1 MNRSMTKALEK
12 NQSYC
17 ENIQQ
22 WVQANKK
29 MMEGDVIGLC
39 DTKCK
44 TCAMTKDDDDAL
56 K

>member
-1 MNRSMTKALEK
+1 MTKALEK

-17 ENIQQ
+17 ENIPQ

-29 MMEGDVIGLC
+29 MMEEDVIGLC